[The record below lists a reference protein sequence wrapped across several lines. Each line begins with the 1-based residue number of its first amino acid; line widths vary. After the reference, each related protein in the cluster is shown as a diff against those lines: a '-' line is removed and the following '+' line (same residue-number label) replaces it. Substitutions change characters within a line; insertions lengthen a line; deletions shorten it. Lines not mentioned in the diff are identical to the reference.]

1 MDRQPFPK
9 RSGEFNRRVAG
20 SPKNN
25 RVFGHKSI
33 EQMLFLPQRVWNAIG
48 LCIAHAKST
57 RWISE
62 PRFRR
67 FARKDDGNSTPNY
80 PLPIRIIP
88 VRTRLSPPFRN
99 GYSQSIRVRI
109 NDLRLSGRARPLL
122 LRLQRDVNQFCQ
134 VDRASAGS
142 LSDLF
147 LTAESVGHNQGLRR
161 SRPHGRKQHALRN
174 RL

>member
-1 MDRQPFPK
+1 MPWNYVQTLATSTLQHPFPTDTQ
-9 RSGEFNRRVAG
+9 GRVQATLCPALPHPNVLSRFYTG
-20 SPKNN
+20 LPK
-25 RVFGHKSI
+25 
-33 EQMLFLPQRVWNAIG
+33 
-48 LCIAHAKST
+48 AH
-57 RWISE
+57 
-62 PRFRR
+62 
-67 FARKDDGNSTPNY
+67 
-80 PLPIRIIP
+80 

-109 NDLRLSGRARPLL
+109 SDLRLSGRARPLL